1 MRLERT
7 LSARAFTLVEILIV
21 VVILGI
27 LAAVVIPQFTNAR
40 VETSVSTLKSQL
52 QTIRGQIEVYKARHN
67 SLPPFGTTGT
77 ESDWD
82 PLVNPTD
89 ENTYLLNVPY
99 NPFTNSPGIGTVDAT
114 VYRDSPHKPDE
125 FLAKPY
131 PAKQLADLVKT
142 ILAR

>member
-114 VYRDSPHKPDE
+114 DIGWVWDDVDGVITAPYFDEITNTYSPPG
-125 FLAKPY
+125 P
-131 PAKQLADLVKT
+131 
-142 ILAR
+142 